1 MKFSENWLRE
11 WISPDISSDELVS
24 QLTMLGLE
32 VDSVEKPGSALEGVV
47 VGHVTQVEPH
57 PDADRLKVCQV
68 SAGDTSYQVVC
79 GAPNV
84 YVDMRTAFAIIG
96 AKLPSGMKIKKAKL
110 RGVES
115 FGMLCSESELG
126 LSDSSNGL
134 MELDSEAPVGMGVNE
149 HLQLDDTIIEID
161 ITPNRS
167 DCFCIR
173 GVARD
178 VSARNNIALTKVI
191 ETEITVS
198 NSDCVSVKVEANN
211 ACVNY
216 AGRVIKN
223 VDNSVRTPLWMVERL
238 RRSGVRS
245 ISAVVDVTN
254 YVMLE
259 LGQPMHGFDLS
270 KLQGGIVVRRALAQE
285 KLVLLD
291 GREVALTDATT
302 VIADDRGAIGIAG
315 IMGGN
320 STGCDDKTTD
330 IFLESALFLP
340 EHIAGKSRSY
350 GVHTESGHRFER
362 GVDPGLQEE
371 ALDYATQ
378 LVLDICGGE
387 AGPVSVS
394 TESARMP
401 FGSPIK
407 LRRDRIKRILG
418 IEVADSDVSDL
429 LRKLGIELSEEHD
442 GWLVSV
448 PSYRY
453 DIRIEADLIEEIARV
468 YGYDNLPRTYPDLS
482 PGFSNV
488 VDQKSDMDVVRQ
500 SLLENGYQ
508 EVITYSFVD
517 CEMQEVILPN
527 VEALSLANPIS
538 SDLAVMRTSL
548 WPGLISTL
556 KKNLNRQLLDVR
568 IFEMGLRFVMNDG
581 VLEQDRMFAGLL
593 SGRANVESWFG
604 EGRQVDFFDL
614 KGDLE
619 VLVKKAHLEGV
630 EFVAAENPALHPG
643 QSAKLLYNGDF
654 AGWIGVLHPNLQKSL
669 DLSQT
674 AVVFEIKQE
683 LLETGHLPSFQEISK
698 FPAVRRDIAVVL
710 PDGIPM
716 SSIEST
722 VLQSAP
728 EYLQKL
734 VVFDVYRGD
743 KVASGL
749 KSVALGLILQDNS
762 RTLDESKVE
771 SSVAGIIKVLEEK
784 FGATLRM

>member
-11 WISPDISSDELVS
+11 WISPDISSDELVT

-32 VDSVEKPGSALEGVV
+32 VDSVEKSGAALEGVV
-47 VGHVTQVEPH
+47 VGHITEVEPH
-57 PDADRLKVCQV
+57 PDADRLRVCQV
-68 SAGDTSYQVVC
+68 STGDEVNQVVC

-84 YVDMRTAFAIIG
+84 HVGMRTAFATIG
-96 AKLPSGMKIKKAKL
+96 AQLPSGMKIKKAKL

-115 FGMLCSESELG
+115 RGMLCSESELG
-126 LSDSSNGL
+126 LSDSSSGL
-134 MELDSEAPVGMGVNE
+134 MELDVEAPVGMSVNE
-149 HLQLDDTIIEID
+149 YMQLEDTIIEID

-178 VSARNNIALTKVI
+178 VSARNNLAVAKII
-191 ETEITVS
+191 ENDIKISSNDTVA
-198 NSDCVSVKVEANN
+198 VKVEVNN

-216 AGRVIKN
+216 TGRVIKG
-223 VDNSVRTPLWMVERL
+223 VDNSAITPLWMIERL
-238 RRSGVRS
+238 RRSGIRS
-245 ISAVVDVTN
+245 ISPVVDITN

-259 LGQPMHGFDLS
+259 IGQPMHGFDLS
-270 KLQGGIVVRRALAQE
+270 KLQGGIVVRQAQDKE

-291 GREVALTDATT
+291 GREVSLSVDTT

-315 IMGGN
+315 IMGGD
-320 STGCDDKTTD
+320 STGCDEKTTD
-330 IFLESALFLP
+330 IFFESALFLP

-350 GVHTESGHRFER
+350 AVHTESGHRFER

-394 TESARMP
+394 SESARMP
-401 FGSPIK
+401 FALPIK

-418 IEVADSDVSDL
+418 VAVADSDVSDL
-429 LRKLGIELSEEHD
+429 LGKLGVDLSEESD
-442 GWLVSV
+442 GWLAAV

-453 DIRIEADLIEEIARV
+453 DLRIEADLIEEVARV

-482 PGFSNV
+482 PSFSV
-488 VDQKSDMDVVRQ
+488 VEDQKSDMDVVRQ
-500 SLLENGYQ
+500 SLIESGYQ

-517 CEMQEVILPN
+517 SEIQKIVVPD
-527 VEALSLANPIS
+527 VEALPLANPIS

-568 IFEMGLRFVMNDG
+568 IFEMGLRFVMQDDQ
-581 VLEQDRMFAGLL
+581 LQQDRMFAGLL
-593 SGRANVESWFG
+593 SGRASIENWFG

-619 VLVKKAHLEGV
+619 VLFKKAHLNTV
-630 EFVAAENPALHPG
+630 EFVAAENSALHPG
-643 QSAKLLYNGDF
+643 QSAKILCNGELS
-654 AGWIGVLHPNLQKSL
+654 GWIGVLHPNLQKSL

-674 AVVFEIKQE
+674 AIVFEIKQE
-683 LLETGHLPSFQEISK
+683 LLETSHLPSFQEVSK

-710 PDGIPM
+710 PDDIPM

-728 EYLQKL
+728 DYLKKL

-762 RTLDESKVE
+762 RTLDEAKVE

>member
-32 VDSVEKPGSALEGVV
+32 VDSVEKCGASLEGVV

-57 PDADRLKVCQV
+57 PDADRLRVCQV
-68 SAGDTSYQVVC
+68 SAGEQTYQVVC

-84 YVDMRTAFAIIG
+84 HSGMRTAFATIG
-96 AKLPSGMKIKKAKL
+96 ANLPSGMKIKSAKL

-115 FGMLCSESELG
+115 SGMLCSEAELG
-126 LSDSSNGL
+126 LSDSSSGL
-134 MELDSEAPVGMGVNE
+134 IALDPKAPAGMSIRE
-149 HLQLDDTIIEID
+149 FMQLDDTIIEVD

-178 VSARNNIALTKVI
+178 VSARNNIGLTKILHSEVDVI
-191 ETEITVS
+191 S
-198 NSDCVSVKVEANN
+198 SDNLSVKVEANN
-211 ACVNY
+211 GCVNY
-216 AGRVIKN
+216 TGRVIKG
-223 VDNSVRTPLWMVERL
+223 VDNSVKTPLWMVERL

-245 ISAVVDVTN
+245 ISPVVDVTN
-254 YVMLE
+254 YVMFE
-259 LGQPMHGFDLS
+259 IGQPMHGFDMA
-270 KLQGGIVVRRALAQE
+270 KLQGGIVVRYAAAEE

-291 GREVALTDATT
+291 GREVTLTNDTT

-315 IMGGN
+315 IMGGD
-320 STGCDDKTTD
+320 STGCDDTTTD
-330 IFLESALFLP
+330 VFLESALFLP
-340 EHIAGKSRSY
+340 EHIAGKSRGYS
-350 GVHTESGHRFER
+350 VHTESGHRFER
-362 GVDPGLQEE
+362 GVDPSLQEE

-378 LVLDICGGE
+378 LILDMCGGQ
-387 AGPVSVS
+387 AGPITVS

-401 FGSPIK
+401 FGAPIK
-407 LRRDRIKRILG
+407 LRRERIKRILG
-418 IEVADSDVSDL
+418 IEVADSDLSDL
-429 LRKLGIELSEEHD
+429 LGKLGVDLSEEAD
-442 GWLVSV
+442 GWSAAV

-453 DIRIEADLIEEIARV
+453 DMRIEADLIEEIARV
-468 YGYDNLPRTYPDLS
+468 YGYDNLPRTYPDLA
-482 PGFSNV
+482 PGFSSV
-488 VDQKSDMDVVRQ
+488 KDQTSDMDSVRQ
-500 SLLENGYQ
+500 KLIEDGYQ

-517 CEMQEVILPN
+517 CQIQELILPD
-527 VEALSLANPIS
+527 VEALPLANPIS
-538 SDLAVMRTSL
+538 SDLAQMRTSL
-548 WPGLISTL
+548 WPGLIATL

-568 IFEMGLRFVMNDG
+568 IFEMGLRFVVTDG
-581 VLEQDRMFAGLL
+581 VLQQDRMFAGLL
-593 SGRANVESWFG
+593 SGRASVENWFG
-604 EGRQVDFFDL
+604 DDRVVDFFDL

-619 VLVKKAHLEGV
+619 VLFKKAHLEQV

-674 AVVFEIKQE
+674 AIVFEIKQE
-683 LLETGHLPSFQEISK
+683 LLETSHLPSFQEISK
-698 FPAVRRDIAVVL
+698 FPAVRRDIAIVL
-710 PDGIPM
+710 KDDIPM

-728 EYLQKL
+728 KYLQKL

-771 SSVAGIIKVLEEK
+771 SSVASIIKVLEEK
-784 FGATLRM
+784 SGATLRM